1 MRAAPEMC
9 TKFSE
14 VWIQTPPPHYL
25 QTTAAPVLFPLLRP
39 LASRRLIIV
48 VGVALLAGA
57 GAAVAVWAT
66 STGGSRAKA
75 ATTTPRLRG
84 APTLALDLPGTK
96 VAGTIPAQL
105 AAARSRLPAGDMRIA
120 IARAYAAYDPAHRE
134 ATIAALQ
141 KLPQSNPAVVFNL
154 ATLEAWDGHLSA
166 AARLWQRASQL
177 DPYGFYGGRADD
189 ILYPGQRP
197 GYPFYVAP
205 PGGPR
210 GTAPA
215 LRSRLRAD
223 PHNAALWLALAVV
236 LESTDREAA
245 VHAAQHALQYDPEG
259 VSPRVAAAV
268 LSYRKANPN
277 TTATTLAG
285 LLQAVASGTNS
296 QISFYLAEVAWWQ
309 KLDDMAIGSWR
320 QVVANDPNGF
330 YGKAAAGVLA
340 QLNNPGS
347 SS

>member
-39 LASRRLIIV
+39 LGSRRLIIV

-66 STGGSRAKA
+66 SAGGSRAKA
-75 ATTTPRLRG
+75 ATTTPRLSG
-84 APTLALDLPGTK
+84 APTLALDLPGAK

-134 ATIAALQ
+134 ATIAALK

-154 ATLEAWDGHLSA
+154 ATLEAWDGHLPA

-205 PGGPR
+205 PGGP
-210 GTAPA
+210 GGP
-215 LRSRLRAD
+215 
-223 PHNAALWLALAVV
+223 
-236 LESTDREAA
+236 
-245 VHAAQHALQYDPEG
+245 
-259 VSPRVAAAV
+259 
-268 LSYRKANPN
+268 
-277 TTATTLAG
+277 
-285 LLQAVASGTNS
+285 
-296 QISFYLAEVAWWQ
+296 
-309 KLDDMAIGSWR
+309 
-320 QVVANDPNGF
+320 
-330 YGKAAAGVLA
+330 
-340 QLNNPGS
+340 
-347 SS
+347 